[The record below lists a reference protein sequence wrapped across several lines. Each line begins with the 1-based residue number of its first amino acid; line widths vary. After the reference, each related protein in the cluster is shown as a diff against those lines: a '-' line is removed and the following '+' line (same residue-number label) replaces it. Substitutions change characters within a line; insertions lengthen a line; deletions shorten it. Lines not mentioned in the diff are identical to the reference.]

1 VIQVLIES
9 RTITERE
16 IEIYRSSKFEVIT
29 VVPSHQNPTM
39 NVYVFDQEELEQF
52 LKTYS
57 RYAEFVISVR
67 QVEAMA

>member
-1 VIQVLIES
+1 MLIES
-9 RTITERE
+9 RAITEKE

-29 VVPSHQNPTM
+29 VVPSHQSPTM

-57 RYAEFVISVR
+57 RYAEFVVSVR